1 MGGRVR
7 QPCERPMQSLRLSET
22 HRYALPSAGAAG
34 SGHKAR
40 FCEPYRTRFIL
51 ATVYG
56 DMPIDRGYVRK
67 VVENVGWKRRA
78 YLLVA
83 PVWLEDER

>member
-7 QPCERPMQSLRLSET
+7 QPCERPMQGFRLSET
-22 HRYALPSAGAAG
+22 HRYALPSAGASG
-34 SGHKAR
+34 SGYRLR
-40 FCEPYRTRFIL
+40 FFEPFRTRFIP

-67 VVENVGWKRRA
+67 LVENVGWKRRA

-83 PVWLEDER
+83 SVCLEDEK